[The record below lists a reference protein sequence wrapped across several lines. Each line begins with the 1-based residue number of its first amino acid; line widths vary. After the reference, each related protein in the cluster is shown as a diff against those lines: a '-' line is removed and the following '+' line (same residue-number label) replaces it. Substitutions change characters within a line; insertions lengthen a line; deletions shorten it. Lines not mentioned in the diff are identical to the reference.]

1 MLILDGNAALLMGRE
16 SKCYCADCKP
26 RFAKN
31 WNGWRKPK
39 CCRCVSER
47 IAIRTRIKSAAAVV
61 ATSMLSSL
69 SPDRLMKFLLAL
81 LCSTQ
86 FFLFVQQESR
96 RRTKGP
102 TPSS

>member
-1 MLILDGNAALLMGRE
+1 MLILDGNAALLMVRE

-47 IAIRTRIKSAAAVV
+47 IEIRTRIKSYC
-61 ATSMLSSL
+61 
-69 SPDRLMKFLLAL
+69 RG
-81 LCSTQ
+81 CSD
-86 FFLFVQQESR
+86 LNAQQSFAR
-96 RRTKGP
+96 
-102 TPSS
+102 